1 MSFDATTANI
11 RKVLNP
17 LGFKVEIDSQIDD
30 EDYLRITHPNHSGI
44 VIEAAVLNNDKEF
57 DTLSRQVEFGAESAL
72 SDQSLDQASFDALTK
87 AQQDHL
93 YHIDFGEDLDYDS
106 IDSDEDFVKLIQ
118 EKIIPI
124 TVL

>member
-1 MSFDATTANI
+1 MGFDATTVNI

-30 EDYLRITHPNHSGI
+30 EDYLRITHPSHPGT

-57 DTLSRQVEFGAESAL
+57 DTLSREVEYGPESELSSSLSQAE
-72 SDQSLDQASFDALTK
+72 FDALPA
-87 AQQDHL
+87 AQRTHL
-93 YHIDFGEDLDYDS
+93 YHIDFGEELDYDS
-106 IDSDEDFVKLIQ
+106 IDSDEDFVKLVQ
-118 EKIIPI
+118 EKIVPI